1 MSFVLIF
8 IGQRWP
14 KTGYSSNWLS
24 TAVFEYHITI
34 MSKLSGAKLSI
45 CQEFISNYLSMLHD
59 STEIQKRSFCHLHY
73 PFHFIVVPNSYW
85 GNWINLQVF
94 NDSVPCTNVI
104 DLVVPHR
111 RYCTAE
117 EIFVGI
123 CLRRQSIAMVVK
135 IQHIQEP
142 WRQWIHVN
150 QISDQLL
157 QLVHACGTF
166 PLNLQQMAEA
176 YSYMALITLHTASY
190 FSGLVWFLTSFVLW
204 FGNVFLLIS
213 CMENIS
219 SRSSA
224 LCSGLFSS
232 SESQQTMMWVI
243 VGKTTDLFWCV
254 SITAIT
260 CLSPAEKT
268 NLDRLRSPHNS
279 HEHICKH
286 IPVFHLPLSQF
297 SSLHQWD

>member
-224 LCSGLFSS
+224 LCSGLILIIRITTNHDVSHC
-232 SESQQTMMWVI
+232 
-243 VGKTTDLFWCV
+243 GKNNRSFLVCKCNSYHV
-254 SITAIT
+254 SFT
-260 CLSPAEKT
+260 SWE
-268 NLDRLRSPHNS
+268 N
-279 HEHICKH
+279 
-286 IPVFHLPLSQF
+286 
-297 SSLHQWD
+297 